1 MSWRAKIQKQNALPP
16 TQCVL
21 DGNTLL
27 GHITSVPL
35 FRPPLS
41 ITIERVA
48 DMAAKLC
55 PDGKWALRPDAA
67 KMFAWCQRERT
78 SSNKRTLVTS
88 AYFVSM
94 AVEFTFPL
102 CTRIIYSIMLAAMET
117 ARANPRR

>member
-27 GHITSVPL
+27 GPITSVPL

-67 KMFAWCQRERT
+67 KMFGANEKELQAT
-78 SSNKRTLVTS
+78 SEHR
-88 AYFVSM
+88 
-94 AVEFTFPL
+94 
-102 CTRIIYSIMLAAMET
+102 
-117 ARANPRR
+117 